1 MYKKPNGHNIL
12 VGIGVG
18 IVILGMCA
26 TGFHVYQLSA
36 NKIPPK
42 PPTIVQPTKDLSKI
56 IQIAQPKI
64 DPAVAEE
71 VAKSVK
77 KYSKEYGFPPEL
89 IIAIIKQ
96 ESAFRPMTVS
106 KANCVGLMQINAKMH
121 QEKLTKLN
129 VKGAQIFHIDN
140 NIHLGCLILKEY
152 YDATGTVSGALKKYL
167 GATNHGYL
175 LAILSSF
182 ADLVITKNK

>member
-1 MYKKPNGHNIL
+1 MKKKSSWYTPIIGISIGITL
-12 VGIGVG
+12 LIVGITLLEYTPQKV
-18 IVILGMCA
+18 
-26 TGFHVYQLSA
+26 
-36 NKIPPK
+36 PPK
-42 PPTIVQPTKDLSKI
+42 PPPIVQPTKDLSKI

-64 DPAVAEE
+64 DPAVARE
-71 VAKSVK
+71 VSKSVE

-96 ESAFRPMTVS
+96 ESSFRPMTVS

-129 VKGAQIFHIDN
+129 VKGTQIFHIDN
-140 NIHLGCLILKEY
+140 NVHLGCLILKEY

-175 LAILSSF
+175 LAILSTY
-182 ADLVITKNK
+182 ADLTIKNNKD